1 LRDILALD
9 KNQIAEICSAFH
21 LGNPVNDIVPVRG
34 GLIHRMWRLDTNS
47 GSYAI
52 KELDAAIMKRPR
64 IHESYIQSEEI
75 SAALKRQN
83 IPAETALIN
92 NMISLF
98 ETGGAIVMVYP
109 WINGRTLTFNEIT
122 SDHAK
127 QIGRL
132 VAAIHAVNMTSLD
145 LPLPEIHSIT
155 TDGWQAL
162 IIEARSQQLSW
173 AEIAEKNITNL
184 ITWSEQYENA
194 QQQLNKQLII
204 SHRDMDPKNVIWRD
218 ANSPVL
224 IDWEGAGL
232 INPTAEIINV
242 AMEWAGMTE
251 VTFRENIFAAVISG
265 YRANQGRIATE
276 EVQAAI
282 HGLMG
287 GLLDWLEFNMFRSID
302 SSKFDTET
310 QQLGVTETAMTLNKL
325 HFISQNTQYL
335 QTKLSY

>member
-1 LRDILALD
+1 MDNNQTLA
-9 KNQIAEICSAFH
+9 ICSAFQ
-21 LGNPVNDIVPVRG
+21 LGKTLNDIVPIHG
-34 GLIHRMWRLDTNS
+34 GLIHRMWRLDTEY

-52 KELDAAIMKRPR
+52 KELDRAIMKRPR

-75 SAALKRQN
+75 ASFLKGQN
-83 IPAETALIN
+83 IPAVTALIRN
-92 NMISLF
+92 KTPLF
-98 ETGGAIVMVYP
+98 ETGGAIVMVFP
-109 WINGRTLTFNEIT
+109 WIEAQTLTLNQVTPE
-122 SDHAK
+122 HAH

-132 VAAIHAVNMTSLD
+132 VAYIHAVKMSSVD
-145 LPLPEIHSIT
+145 FPIPEIHFIAT
-155 TDGWQAL
+155 ERWQTH
-162 IIEARSQQLSW
+162 IVQARNKQMPW
-173 AEIAEKNITNL
+173 AEEAHKNLPNL
-184 ITWSEQYENA
+184 IAWTDLSRKA
-194 QQQLNKQLII
+194 KQQLNNHLII
-204 SHRDMDPKNVIWRD
+204 SHRDMDPKNVMWRN
-218 ANSPVL
+218 ANSPLL

-276 EVQAAI
+276 EVQAAF

-325 HFISQNTQYL
+325 HFLSHHVGELIVLISC
-335 QTKLSY
+335 